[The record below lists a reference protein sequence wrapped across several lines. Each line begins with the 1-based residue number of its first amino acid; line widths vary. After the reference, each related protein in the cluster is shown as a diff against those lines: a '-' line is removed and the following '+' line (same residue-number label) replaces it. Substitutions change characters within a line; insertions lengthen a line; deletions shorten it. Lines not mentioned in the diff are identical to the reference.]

1 MIWVVMLINILSL
14 LVRVDHGGAVTELFF
29 VLARLDML
37 VICHRFCL
45 VFRIHELSLKIN

>member
-1 MIWVVMLINILSL
+1 MFWVIMLINILSL
-14 LVRVDHGGAVTELFF
+14 LVRVDHGGAVTELF